1 MVECGELVRNKEKMT
16 FRFRRLG
23 CCRSIGIY
31 MDDRPFSRWC
41 PLVLLGG
48 VKEGRKEGREWV
60 NSVSKCRCV
69 DGQWKVVLPTANVHW
84 WTLRFECV
92 SEKRGRKRAK
102 VCVWFSRGRHRVD

>member
-23 CCRSIGIY
+23 CRRSIGIY

-48 VKEGRKEGREWV
+48 VKEGRKGVGEQCV
-60 NSVSKCRCV
+60 KVSMCRWAMESLFAHSECSLV
-69 DGQWKVVLPTANVHW
+69 DVAI
-84 WTLRFECV
+84 
-92 SEKRGRKRAK
+92 
-102 VCVWFSRGRHRVD
+102 